1 MPPSPPE
8 RILGF
13 MTPLRLKIKEF
24 RLAKGWTQAQL
35 AAKAGVRVATI
46 GDAENGRTKGI
57 EFDSLD
63 RIANALGVLPQA
75 LLESVPKR
83 RSN

>member
-1 MPPSPPE
+1 
-8 RILGF
+8 
-13 MTPLRLKIKEF
+13 MTPLRLRIKEL
-24 RLAKGWTQAQL
+24 RLDRGLTQAQL
-35 AAKAGVRVATI
+35 AAKAKVRIATI
-46 GDAENGRTKGI
+46 SDAENGRTKGI

-63 RIANALGVLPQA
+63 RIASALGVLPEK